1 MLKNVSEIDSERSLK
16 WDPDDYNLE
25 KRSYYSIQSIIA
37 HGRCHCLGHAGKC
50 REQVDDSVSKIP
62 QCECMHNT
70 CGKHCERCCPL
81 YNQKPFRIG
90 TPQKENRCEK
100 CQCHGHAEECRY
112 SPDIDKRNLSVNIRG
127 KMMGGGV
134 CMK

>member
-1 MLKNVSEIDSERSLK
+1 MSEIESERSLK
-16 WDPDDYNLE
+16 WDPDDYDLE